1 MWTLRAVALC
11 CALSAAA
18 GGVGVAAIELP
29 ARAQDGPKL
38 DPGDWSVTLGA
49 GVGARPEY
57 EGAKSID
64 VSPIPLLDVRVRPDW
79 ALLDTVYLSTN
90 DGLGALFFNS
100 RDFKLGASV
109 GYDFGRDEDDGDRLN
124 GLGEIDA
131 AVRLRVFVGTS
142 VGPVDMQLSVQ
153 RTIGGVDGTT
163 VSLSVS
169 HTWALTSDLRLR
181 LSAAGDWG
189 DENYMSGYFGVSSQQ
204 AARSG
209 LPRYD
214 ISSGV
219 KSVSL
224 STNALYSLSPNWL
237 IVGSLGIKQL
247 LGDTADSPIVETELQ
262 PFGALGLLYRF

>member
-1 MWTLRAVALC
+1 MWTLRAVLLC
-11 CALSAAA
+11 CALNAATV
-18 GGVGVAAIELP
+18 GVGLAAIGAS

-38 DPGDWSVTLGA
+38 DPGDWSVTVGA
-49 GVGARPEY
+49 GAGARPEY
-57 EGAKSID
+57 EGGKSID
-64 VSPIPLLDVRVRPDW
+64 VSPIPLLDIRVRPNW
-79 ALLDTVYLSTN
+79 TLLDTVYLSTN
-90 DGLGALFFNS
+90 DGLGAVFFNN
-100 RDFKLGASV
+100 RDFKLGASL
-109 GYDFGRDEDDGDRLN
+109 GYDFGRDEDDSDRLS

-131 AVRLRVFVGTS
+131 AARLRVFVGTS

-163 VSLSVS
+163 VSLTMS

-189 DENYMSGYFGVSSQQ
+189 DENYMSGYFGVSSEQ

-224 STNALYSLSPNWL
+224 STSALYSLSPNWL
-237 IVGSLGIKQL
+237 IAGSLGIKQL
-247 LGDTADSPIVETELQ
+247 LGDAADSPIVESELQ
-262 PFGALGLLYRF
+262 PFGVIDLLYRF